1 MHDLKTLGVQLAI
14 DDFGAGH
21 ASFGYLRQFPAN
33 LLKIDKSFVDGVSQT
48 AEGQSLVASVVSL
61 AHSLGMSTVAEG
73 VERSDQAAAL
83 RRMGCDMAQGYW
95 YARPGDAATIGPL
108 VVSDAPL
115 GDPAAA
121 RTPARA

>member
-1 MHDLKTLGVQLAI
+1 
-14 DDFGAGH
+14 
-21 ASFGYLRQFPAN
+21 
-33 LLKIDKSFVDGVSQT
+33 
-48 AEGQSLVASVVSL
+48 
-61 AHSLGMSTVAEG
+61 MSTVAEG